1 MLEACIAPYDFKV
14 TRNVEDGLVSLV
26 ALNQDA
32 IDWIRIVILKPV
44 KHAEDVASI
53 MLSTDVL
60 EDVLRSLM
68 WEGFKVIFK

>member
-1 MLEACIAPYDFKV
+1 MIETTIVSYDFKV
-14 TRNVEDGLVSLV
+14 VRNAEDGLIKLV

-44 KHAEDVASI
+44 KHVGDEPSI
-53 MLSTDVL
+53 LLSPDVL
-60 EDVLRSLM
+60 EDILRSLM